1 MRISVTVTVTVT
13 VTVDDVSRFAAKR
26 TLKLLLKAGVDPNV
40 LNLSGF
46 TALQLAIMS
55 AAAGRDDCTL
65 YMLDGCGFDEDAI
78 TPDGKTWC
86 ATLPASPSLPLPPSD
101 TCLCACVVQSAAR
114 CGARPPSDPATA
126 ALGRARQP
134 AARLLRHHAPAGRM
148 QDRKHRDRVRAAA
161 ARSGR
166 WAIVSTLPSP
176 RSCLTL
182 PCPPFLSH
190 PIPSLPF
197 LALLLEQ

>member
-1 MRISVTVTVTVT
+1 MRISVAVTVTA
-13 VTVDDVSRFAAKR
+13 DDVSRFAAKR

-86 ATLPASPSLPLPPSD
+86 ATLPPCRSLPLIPVSVPVLCSLLLAAEHGRPVILRQLLSD
-101 TCLCACVVQSAAR
+101 GHDSQQPDYYGTTPLQAACR
-114 CGARPPSDPATA
+114 IGNT
-126 ALGRARQP
+126 
-134 AARLLRHHAPAGRM
+134 
-148 QDRKHRDRVRAAA
+148 
-161 ARSGR
+161 
-166 WAIVSTLPSP
+166 AIVSE
-176 RSCLTL
+176 
-182 PCPPFLSH
+182 
-190 PIPSLPF
+190 
-197 LALLLEQ
+197 LLQHGADGGP